1 MARPLGAGRA
11 ARLGRVSLVIWEL
24 SPVIL
29 THDKWSAAHREQAA
43 NLLVVGFRHQPDT
56 WSDIDE
62 AREEVQTFFDRP
74 ERRAWGFIEAGR
86 LLGWVGA
93 IEEYDG
99 HVWELHPIVTSPSH
113 RKFGFGR
120 LLVDALES
128 AARAAGVLTIQQGA
142 DDDFDGTSLSG
153 VDLYADLPGAIAGA
167 TAGKVHPLEFYR
179 KLGFVITGVIPDA
192 NGPGKPDILM
202 SKRVSPA

>member
-1 MARPLGAGRA
+1 M
-11 ARLGRVSLVIWEL
+11 
-24 SPVIL
+24 IL

-43 NLLVVGFRHQPDT
+43 ALLVAGFRHQPDT

-62 AREEVQTFFDRP
+62 ARDEVQTFFDRP

-93 IEEYDG
+93 IETYEG
-99 HVWELHPIVTSPSH
+99 HVWELHPIVTAPSH
-113 RKFGFGR
+113 RGFGFGH
-120 LLVDALES
+120 LLVETLES
-128 AARAAGVLTIQQGA
+128 AAEAAGVLTIQLGA

-153 VDLYADLPGAIAGA
+153 VDLYADIPAAIAGA
-167 TAGKVHPLEFYR
+167 TSGKVHPLGFYR
-179 KLGFVITGVIPDA
+179 KLGFVITGVVPDA

-202 SKRVSPA
+202 SKKVAAA